1 VSRSTARAS
10 VSVGRNPRAK
20 SRNRLKGAASPAF
33 CPRYPTGVN
42 ASAIDHAFLI
52 ARVAAPRLPESG
64 VVEQHDS
71 VACAG
76 RLLSQSPEAV
86 EEARSRSL
94 HDLAAPYL
102 RMIADG

>member
-20 SRNRLKGAASPAF
+20 SRNRLKGAESPGY
-33 CPRYPTGVN
+33 CPRCRTGVN
-42 ASAIDHAFLI
+42 ASAVEHAFLI

-71 VACAG
+71 VACAK

-86 EEARSRSL
+86 EAARSRRL